1 MYLKRVNKITLVI
14 IAVAFMVVQVAA
26 AVADDRKTLTVA
38 VQQVTKHLD
47 PMGFNGNVNE
57 RVSSNFVE
65 TLIDYNYTTG
75 KLEPCL
81 ATEWRM
87 VNDVTV
93 ELKLRK
99 NVKCHNG
106 EDFDASDVEY
116 MFGPARLV
124 GKDAPG
130 YPVGSIF
137 FPTLKEVKAVDS
149 HTVRFVTTTP
159 DPVILNRLS
168 GFVGQVPCADAF
180 KQAKSWEQWGL
191 SVVGTGPYKVVESK
205 PLEVQ
210 RFEAFDGYWG
220 KKAPLKSLTLKVVPE
235 TSARVAG
242 LLAGDYDMITE
253 INPDQFASIEKN
265 PNYEIAGGPVR
276 ITRILHYDEHHPV
289 LADPRVRLALSLAI
303 DRKLIVDSLFAGKTA
318 VPPGMQDPSF
328 GDMFVKDFEPI
339 KYNPELAKKL
349 LKEAG
354 YKGQH
359 VTYRYQTGYYAMEAE
374 TAQVLQQ
381 MWKAVGFNVD
391 LVLKENWD
399 QIYDAADG
407 TRAIFNWTATGYYAD
422 PLGQIY
428 RIWGPEGPLQNK
440 MATYV
445 SPEMNSASQGIFST
459 DKATRLKATKAMM
472 EVYERTDPPGTYLHY
487 LPLFYGK
494 RKNVIWKDTGTAFMD
509 FRAGAVSFK

>member
-1 MYLKRVNKITLVI
+1 MHFRKIALVI
-14 IAVAFMVVQVAA
+14 TAVTFGVVCATA
-26 AVADDRKTLTVA
+26 AVADNRKNLNVA

-47 PMGFNGNVNE
+47 PMGFNANVNE
-57 RVSSNFVE
+57 RVSNNFVE
-65 TLIDYNYTTG
+65 TLIGYNYKTG
-75 KLEPCL
+75 KLEPGL

-87 VNDVTV
+87 VDPVTV
-93 ELKLRK
+93 ELKIRK

-106 EDFDASDVEY
+106 EDFNAYDVEY
-116 MFGPARLV
+116 MFGPARLM
-124 GKDAPG
+124 GKSAPG
-130 YPVGSIF
+130 YAVGSVF
-137 FPTLKEVKAVDS
+137 WPTLKEVKAVDS
-149 HTVRFVTTTP
+149 HTVRFVTTVP

-220 KKAPLKSLTLKVVPE
+220 KKAPLKSLSLKVVPE

-253 INPDQFASIEKN
+253 INPDQFKSIENN
-265 PNYEIAGGPVR
+265 PKCEIAGGPVR
-276 ITRILHYDEHHPV
+276 ITRILTYDEHNKV
-289 LADPRVRLALSLAI
+289 LADPRIRRALSLAI

-318 VPPGMQDPSF
+318 VPQGMQDPSF
-328 GDMFVKDFEPI
+328 GDLYIKDFKPI
-339 KYNPELAKKL
+339 GYNPQLAKKL

-354 YKGQH
+354 YKGQRI
-359 VTYRYQTGYYAMEAE
+359 TYRYQTGYYAMEAE

-381 MWKAVGFNVD
+381 MWKAVGLNVV

-399 QIYDAADG
+399 QIYDASDG

-428 RIWGPEGPLQNK
+428 RLWGPEGPMQNK
-440 MATYV
+440 LATYV
-445 SPEMNSASQGIFST
+445 SPEMNDATKGIFST
-459 DKATRLKATKAMM
+459 DLATRRKALSAML

-494 RKNVIWKDTGTAFMD
+494 RKNVVWKDSGTAFMD
-509 FRAGAVSFK
+509 FRAGGISIK

>member
-1 MYLKRVNKITLVI
+1 MHFRKLTLVI
-14 IAVAFMVVQVAA
+14 TGVTFMVACAAA
-26 AVADDRKTLTVA
+26 AVADDRKSLTVA

-47 PMGFNGNVNE
+47 PMGFNANVNE
-57 RVSSNFVE
+57 RVSNNFVE
-65 TLIDYNYTTG
+65 TLIGYNYKTG
-75 KLEPCL
+75 ELEPCL
-81 ATEWRM
+81 ATEWHM
-87 VNDVTV
+87 VDDVTV
-93 ELKLRK
+93 ELKIRK

-106 EDFDASDVEY
+106 EDFDAYDVEY
-116 MFGPARLV
+116 MFGPARLM

-130 YPVGSIF
+130 HGVGSVF
-137 FPTLKEVKAVDS
+137 WPTLKEVKAIDS
-149 HTVRFVTTTP
+149 HTVRFVTTAP

-205 PLEVQ
+205 PIEVQ

-253 INPDQFASIEKN
+253 INPDQFGSIEKN
-265 PNYEIAGGPVR
+265 PNCEIAGGPVR
-276 ITRILHYDEHHPV
+276 ITRIIVYDENNRL
-289 LADPRVRLALSLAI
+289 LADPRIRQALSLAI
-303 DRKLIVDSLFAGKTA
+303 DRQLIVDSLFAGKTA
-318 VPPGMQDPSF
+318 VPLGMQDPSF
-328 GDMFVKDFEPI
+328 GGMFDKNFKPI
-339 KYNPELAKKL
+339 GYNPKLAKKL

-354 YKGQH
+354 YKGERLS
-359 VTYRYQTGYYAMEAE
+359 YRYQTGYYAMEAE

-381 MWKAVGFNVD
+381 MWKAVGINVD

-399 QIYDAADG
+399 QIYDASDG
-407 TRAIFNWTATGYYAD
+407 TRAIFNWTATAYYAD

-428 RIWGPEGPLQNK
+428 RIWGPEGPKQNK
-440 MATYV
+440 LATYK
-445 SPEMNSASQGIFST
+445 SPEMNSAAQGIFSV
-459 DKATRLKATKAMM
+459 DKATRMKATMAMM

-494 RKNVIWKDTGTAFMD
+494 RKNVIWKDSGTAFMD
-509 FRAGAVSFK
+509 FRAGGISLK